1 VPVYHDNTDDQY
13 LTTVV
18 DDIIHNTQNNDNDIK
33 VYSESDECSDENCR
47 SENESDSDSDEEQS
61 DDEASE
67 LTVSENNSTMASIS
81 VVDVPFSVGND
92 GDFSKPAINQN
103 KLENDAVADEISLPS
118 EKSLKKS
125 SPKSGVISTDGRLCW
140 DDVNDTLPHVIVDKV
155 FPGSSVIH
163 ADRLSKGENQ
173 EMMQKNKVNLTTQN
187 TKENCNVDD
196 MSYQSSSSSRSSKHS
211 LAKPAL
217 TSPSIIGDT
226 SAAVLRNRG
235 DNAKA
240 YELPR
245 GATLDLSG
253 LSYEHISMLTQGRAK
268 GKV

>member
-1 VPVYHDNTDDQY
+1 
-13 LTTVV
+13 
-18 DDIIHNTQNNDNDIK
+18 
-33 VYSESDECSDENCR
+33 
-47 SENESDSDSDEEQS
+47 
-61 DDEASE
+61 
-67 LTVSENNSTMASIS
+67 
-81 VVDVPFSVGND
+81 
-92 GDFSKPAINQN
+92 
-103 KLENDAVADEISLPS
+103 
-118 EKSLKKS
+118 
-125 SPKSGVISTDGRLCW
+125 
-140 DDVNDTLPHVIVDKV
+140 
-155 FPGSSVIH
+155 
-163 ADRLSKGENQ
+163 LSKGENQ
-173 EMMQKNKVNLTTQN
+173 EMMQKNKVSLTTQN

-217 TSPSIIGDT
+217 TSPSIIGGT